1 MFERKINRTIS
12 NKTGLQSVSRPVEIV
27 HYSKGWSKSLEYLI
41 RIIFAIFYIAH
52 MLRMV
57 RATLILP
64 VISEVPVELGIWHS
78 CITRYNV
85 FRFILNQECQEDDQ
99 LGTIPELFH
108 ILSLKSKTSLQ
119 MLQPWCSGYKLVFCC
134 SFKKNN
140 LNLNVGV

>member
-1 MFERKINRTIS
+1 MCGGEILGIVVPGRVNQSSGTIS

-64 VISEVPVELGIWHS
+64 VISEVPVELGI
-78 CITRYNV
+78 
-85 FRFILNQECQEDDQ
+85 
-99 LGTIPELFH
+99 
-108 ILSLKSKTSLQ
+108 
-119 MLQPWCSGYKLVFCC
+119 
-134 SFKKNN
+134 
-140 LNLNVGV
+140 